1 VVKELVA
8 EIGDVISK
16 MFSTVTALFSAGL
29 RIIVGLIRGAFRLVT
44 GIIRAGFKF
53 IKGALKFSFESIKK
67 TIEKV
72 SKMMVNFSMISLKAF
87 AIAEKGATKAAKE
100 MADMGDNMTKM
111 FMRMQSQ
118 KEVHFGFTSD
128 DTASAM
134 FDIVSSGYRDVAKAQ
149 MMLHASSQLA
159 IADGSELK
167 NATNALITV
176 YQNFED
182 QGKSLN
188 DVIRDMAGAT
198 TLGRTSLEEMGPA
211 LKSVVGLASRAS
223 KEGIMDMR
231 DMFASITLMTR
242 KFGRGSTSSSTRFLS
257 RLIESIITPSSR
269 AAKQLKKL
277 GVNVQSIVK
286 KSKKLDKY
294 ERFAFILK
302 ELGKIDISQ
311 IRSFFPTNQARKA
324 WIALTGSAEEYKGV
338 LEDIPDAGAALEAQ
352 IKMQLNTIERKFQR
366 LGGVINTIKK
376 AYGSL
381 VADMLNKTIMG
392 DKQMKQWEKIGDIFN
407 NDIASDAMTKLANEL
422 EVAFLPLIDLF
433 KVLSKNLP
441 DMIEDILSGDLV
453 DTQSWN
459 DLKDLV
465 YDISEGLAEVL
476 EKHLT
481 WDNVV
486 QTTRAAF
493 ATIMVTIEKIQGMF
507 DEISKGEFDFEA
519 LKKNFS
525 NLAKLLYEYLIL
537 QTTKFVAEFGI
548 MLAELKL
555 PSVGN
560 MFTKSVHHF
569 GDVLFIVLKITVYK
583 IWNLI
588 LELMY
593 KFGDKL
599 TALIRNILTPMAR
612 IIDTLML
619 AGRVVTGGNVNKVLS
634 NVFKDKL
641 TAMQAG
647 EEMFGGVEGQAKK
660 ALFETGLQAK
670 DQKVVTATMT
680 ALMGY
685 ITTWMLKNSVDA
697 MKGLK
702 TKSQMEKG
710 GLQMSREM
718 GRENRTRKGAKEMLQ
733 GITRDIESGERKEKN
748 DKIISLLKKQL
759 EEIKKKAQAEIEKT
773 EKKIKD
779 SDAVKD
785 TKLTLQEIIDEV
797 IKRMEDEKKKDI
809 VNKKKRAEKKEEERV
824 AKMEAQEAEEKKEE
838 ERKKKEAEDAKKRDD
853 KRDRLLERIAIA
865 TESTASKKEKDP
877 NRPPRTPPSDNN
889 DGIYD

>member
-1 VVKELVA
+1 
-8 EIGDVISK
+8 
-16 MFSTVTALFSAGL
+16 
-29 RIIVGLIRGAFRLVT
+29 
-44 GIIRAGFKF
+44 
-53 IKGALKFSFESIKK
+53 
-67 TIEKV
+67 
-72 SKMMVNFSMISLKAF
+72 
-87 AIAEKGATKAAKE
+87 
-100 MADMGDNMTKM
+100 
-111 FMRMQSQ
+111 
-118 KEVHFGFTSD
+118 
-128 DTASAM
+128 
-134 FDIVSSGYRDVAKAQ
+134 
-149 MMLHASSQLA
+149 
-159 IADGSELK
+159 
-167 NATNALITV
+167 
-176 YQNFED
+176 
-182 QGKSLN
+182 
-188 DVIRDMAGAT
+188 
-198 TLGRTSLEEMGPA
+198 
-211 LKSVVGLASRAS
+211 
-223 KEGIMDMR
+223 
-231 DMFASITLMTR
+231 
-242 KFGRGSTSSSTRFLS
+242 
-257 RLIESIITPSSR
+257 
-269 AAKQLKKL
+269 
-277 GVNVQSIVK
+277 
-286 KSKKLDKY
+286 
-294 ERFAFILK
+294 
-302 ELGKIDISQ
+302 
-311 IRSFFPTNQARKA
+311 
-324 WIALTGSAEEYKGV
+324 
-338 LEDIPDAGAALEAQ
+338 
-352 IKMQLNTIERKFQR
+352 
-366 LGGVINTIKK
+366 
-376 AYGSL
+376 
-381 VADMLNKTIMG
+381 
-392 DKQMKQWEKIGDIFN
+392 
-407 NDIASDAMTKLANEL
+407 
-422 EVAFLPLIDLF
+422 
-433 KVLSKNLP
+433 
-441 DMIEDILSGDLV
+441 
-453 DTQSWN
+453 
-459 DLKDLV
+459 
-465 YDISEGLAEVL
+465 
-476 EKHLT
+476 
-481 WDNVV
+481 
-486 QTTRAAF
+486 
-493 ATIMVTIEKIQGMF
+493 MVTIEKIQGLF
-507 DEISKGEFDFEA
+507 DKISKGEFDFEA

-525 NLAKLLYEYLIL
+525 NLAKLLYDYLIL

-555 PSVGN
+555 PSVDN
-560 MFTKSVHHF
+560 LFTKSAQNF

-889 DGIYD
+889 DSIYD